1 MASAFETLGVP
12 PTASEKELHEA
23 YHTLAKRWHPDR
35 FAPGPE
41 KMWAEEKMIVIN
53 KAYREAVSLCRAHTP
68 IHSNKDIRPLG
79 DVRHLVEL
87 GQLAAARQALMRVA
101 QRDAEWN
108 YLFGSVLYGLGE
120 RKKAV
125 LYLSVATHQ
134 QPDNR
139 QYRDAYLSAR
149 IHQAEKR
156 VTGPIAGAFS
166 ALFERAFGK
175 KATTL
180 R

>member
-1 MASAFETLGVP
+1 MASAFETLGVKT
-12 PTASEKELHEA
+12 TASEKELHEA
-23 YHTLAKRWHPDR
+23 YHALAKRWHPDR

-41 KMWAEEKMIVIN
+41 KMWAEEKMIEIN
-53 KAYREAVSLCRAHTP
+53 KAYHEAVCLCRSHAP
-68 IHSNKDIRPLG
+68 VVAKSDIHPLG

-108 YLFGSVLYGLGE
+108 YLFGSVLYRLGE

-149 IHQAEKR
+149 IHEVEKK
-156 VTGPIAGAFS
+156 VTRPIAGAFH
-166 ALFERAFGK
+166 ALYERAFGK
-175 KATTL
+175 KIPAS